1 MPKSKEFSKP
11 HAAMQTEETPSIVSQ
26 IPKEHMGAAIDKLI
40 DMAIAN
46 KAKKKAASEPY
57 QQQGLQQETL
67 NYMGNLM
74 VQAKAKGPVPPKDK

>member
-46 KAKKKAASEPY
+46 KAKKEAANRGTMHPDNVEFFR
-57 QQQGLQQETL
+57 
-67 NYMGNLM
+67 NLM
-74 VQAKAKGPVPPKDK
+74 TEAKAKGPVPPKAK

>member
-40 DMAIAN
+40 NMAIAN
-46 KAKKKAASEPY
+46 KAKKEAANRGTMHPARWSS
-57 QQQGLQQETL
+57 L
-67 NYMGNLM
+67 
-74 VQAKAKGPVPPKDK
+74 AI